1 MQHYYD
7 KGLVEHK
14 KGPSDA
20 APTLFKGA
28 VSKLC
33 NLPESNLAIW
43 MKHHLTYIFVN
54 TVILTVG
61 ICCKETMLYAHR
73 WVYQGHSAQPGSSH
87 QKIGT
92 KLSVQQQRP
101 GGIN

>member
-33 NLPESNLAIW
+33 NLPESNLAI
-43 MKHHLTYIFVN
+43 
-54 TVILTVG
+54 
-61 ICCKETMLYAHR
+61 
-73 WVYQGHSAQPGSSH
+73 
-87 QKIGT
+87 
-92 KLSVQQQRP
+92 
-101 GGIN
+101 